1 MLLTNYIISAWRN
14 IYNHKL
20 FSAINILGLSIGL
33 AAVMLIALFVRDE
46 ASYDNF
52 WTKADRIYRT
62 YITFNIPGR
71 DSMISVQTPGPVI
84 HALKK
89 DFPQVENAARIF
101 LSEPT
106 IILNGNYF
114 LEDISIVDAD
124 IINIFDFNVLSGDL
138 VNAMSDFSSLVLNET
153 VARKYFGEQN
163 PIDQIITIEFG
174 IFKKDYKVAAIIE
187 DMPTNSQLNIT
198 AMVAIDE
205 DAWKDRSYMFEQ
217 WFSTN
222 TQLYFNLNEGANIA
236 DVEEQMEDFINRN
249 FPRLPFG
256 GTDTKTADLV
266 SLSVMNVKDLHLKS
280 VGMGEYRQRGSI
292 NSVLTFSAVAILIL
306 IIASINFMNLSTARA
321 SQRAKEV
328 SLRKVMGAS
337 RKNLIFQ
344 FLGESILVT
353 LLGLLISFAIVELT
367 LPIYNDILGKEL
379 FISYAST
386 DIVSIVILALCVGG
400 LSGTYPALVLSSFL
414 PAENLKANKTVE
426 TSSSVKLRSALV
438 IFQFAVSIVLF
449 VSTAVVYGQM
459 LYAKNM
465 DLGYDHKN
473 LLVINDLNPWC
484 RTRSTSHPVYN

>member
-1 MLLTNYIISAWRN
+1 
-14 IYNHKL
+14 
-20 FSAINILGLSIGL
+20 
-33 AAVMLIALFVRDE
+33 
-46 ASYDNF
+46 
-52 WTKADRIYRT
+52 
-62 YITFNIPGR
+62 
-71 DSMISVQTPGPVI
+71 
-84 HALKK
+84 
-89 DFPQVENAARIF
+89 
-101 LSEPT
+101 
-106 IILNGNYF
+106 
-114 LEDISIVDAD
+114 
-124 IINIFDFNVLSGDL
+124 
-138 VNAMSDFSSLVLNET
+138 
-153 VARKYFGEQN
+153 
-163 PIDQIITIEFG
+163 
-174 IFKKDYKVAAIIE
+174 
-187 DMPTNSQLNIT
+187 
-198 AMVAIDE
+198 
-205 DAWKDRSYMFEQ
+205 
-217 WFSTN
+217 
-222 TQLYFNLNEGANIA
+222 
-236 DVEEQMEDFINRN
+236 
-249 FPRLPFG
+249 
-256 GTDTKTADLV
+256 
-266 SLSVMNVKDLHLKS
+266 
-280 VGMGEYRQRGSI
+280 MGEYRQRGSI